1 MEENFE
7 YYMGLALKEAESSL
21 ALAEVPVGAVVVCE
35 GEVVAAAYNTRET
48 DKNAIRHAEV
58 TAISRACEKLGGW
71 RLHKCELY
79 VTLEPCPM
87 CAGAIVNSRIKRVVY
102 GAKDPKAGAF
112 GTVLDLNSFPLNH
125 KPEIVNGV
133 REEECAALLSDF
145 FKILRTK
152 KSSDKKLRDA
162 MSNNKE
168 GGN

>member
-7 YYMGLALKEAESSL
+7 YYMSLALGEAEKSL
-21 ALAEVPVGAVVVCE
+21 ELAEVPVGA
-35 GEVVAAAYNTRET
+35 AFNTRET

-58 TAISRACEKLGGW
+58 MAISRACERLGGW

-112 GTVLDLNSFPLNH
+112 GTVLNLNDFPLNH
-125 KPEIVNGV
+125 KPEIVSGV
-133 REEECAALLSDF
+133 KECECSALLSDF
-145 FKILRTK
+145 FKILRAK
-152 KSSDKKLRDA
+152 KSSDKKIGRSLTNTGESA
-162 MSNNKE
+162 E
-168 GGN
+168 